1 MNFRKISDKDMVR
14 NVLAAYGTSWF
25 WAVIA
30 TGVITALM
38 AAAGMKMDASVKVE
52 FLSAMFS
59 WIPSIP
65 VVGEFMAQSPGLS
78 IFMALVFAP
87 FVEEAIFR
95 YFPLTFA
102 IDSEKR
108 KLRAV
113 LIVVCGIFFG
123 LAHGH
128 ALNVLIQGVAG
139 YILGLLY
146 VRNHRSQ
153 LGAYFSCVALHSMY
167 NFTVLMTHLS
177 F

>member
-1 MNFRKISDKDMVR
+1 MNFRKIGDKDMVK

-30 TGVITALM
+30 VGIIASLVAATGTPT
-38 AAAGMKMDASVKVE
+38 DASAKMG
-52 FLSAMFS
+52 FLSVMFS
-59 WIPSIP
+59 WLPSIP
-65 VVGEFMAQSPGLS
+65 VVGEFMAQSPGIF
-78 IFMALVFAP
+78 IFMALIFAP
-87 FVEEAIFR
+87 FVEEAVFR

-102 IDSEKR
+102 IDCDKR

-128 ALNVLIQGVAG
+128 AFNVFIQGVVG

-146 VRNHRSQ
+146 VKNHRSQ
-153 LGAYFSCVALHSMY
+153 IGAYFSCVALHSMY